1 MSYDVYILDS
11 GPFGLAA
18 HPKFSPDSAKL
29 KAWLASTLVS
39 GARVVVPE
47 VVEFEVR
54 RELIRAGKTNS
65 VARLDA
71 LADRLGTLPVDR
83 QVWRLASEL
92 WAEARL
98 HGVSTAPDAALD
110 ADVILVAVARLA
122 TKDGASVLVVTGN
135 VGHLGRFVDA
145 MDWRA
150 LADQGA
156 GR

>member
-1 MSYDVYILDS
+1 MKYDVYILDS
-11 GPFGLAA
+11 GPFSLAT

-29 KAWLASTLVS
+29 KAWLASALVS

-98 HGVSTAPDAALD
+98 QGASTAPDASLD
-110 ADVILVAVARLA
+110 ADVILAAVARLA
-122 TKDGASVLVVTGN
+122 AKDGATVLVVTGN

-145 MDWRA
+145 RDWRT
-150 LADQGA
+150 LADQ
-156 GR
+156 RSVQ